1 MASELDTVKAL
12 RALFHDMPKAPPGL
26 PPQETM
32 AWIQRSMSDF
42 AGGDVAYAL
51 EHITRSA
58 MLDIVLRFREDGHL
72 KDDKAFE
79 ATLRDLATPEGRKT
93 FMDQC
98 IQAQKSVDAADRLI
112 KRAKRPMSDP
122 DPLFGFDADRIQCFI
137 ARQPTGPGPLYAEC
151 SARADVRE
159 LGVFDS
165 DPAAVYEFD
174 WGFVTE
180 DHGSWN
186 VYIAEVWRKGTVGY
200 FHRFMSAW
208 RLELSTQPDG
218 NLIAPPP
225 LPAGL
230 TLDDGIARFCALTI
244 DGGPHLQDP
253 AVRRWMGETFL
264 ARILPYMAG
273 RAVDDDYDFPAHVQD

>member
-1 MASELDTVKAL
+1 MASDLDTVKAL
-12 RALFHDMPKAPPGL
+12 RALFNDLPKAPPGL

-32 AWIQRSMSDF
+32 AWIQRSMTDF
-42 AGGDVAYAL
+42 EGGDIAYAL

-72 KDDKAFE
+72 KNDRAFDD
-79 ATLRDLATPEGRKT
+79 TLRELATPEGRKT

-112 KRAKRPMSDP
+112 KRAKRPMADP
-122 DPLFGFDADRIQCFI
+122 DPLFGFDVEAVQRFVE
-137 ARQPTGPGPLYAEC
+137 ARPAGAGPLFAEFT
-151 SARADVRE
+151 ARDDAREIGVADHE
-159 LGVFDS
+159 
-165 DPAAVYEFD
+165 PEAVYEFD

-180 DHGSWN
+180 DSGSWN

-200 FHRFMSAW
+200 FLRFMSAW
-208 RLELSTQPDG
+208 KMELSIQPDG
-218 NLIAPPP
+218 GMVSPPP

-230 TLDDGIARFCALTI
+230 SLDDGIGRFCALTI
-244 DGGPHLQDP
+244 DGGPHLKDP

-273 RAVDDDYDFPAHVQD
+273 RAVDDAYDFPAHLQE

>member
-1 MASELDTVKAL
+1 MASELDTVRAL

-32 AWIQRSMSDF
+32 AWIQRSMTDF
-42 AGGDVAYAL
+42 AGGDMAFAL
-51 EHITRSA
+51 EHITRSS

-79 ATLRDLATPEGRKT
+79 ATLQALATPDGRKA

-98 IQAQKSVDAADRLI
+98 IQAQKSVDATDRLI

-122 DPLFGFDADRIQCFI
+122 DPLFGFDAEEIQRFV
-137 ARQPTGPGPLYAEC
+137 AAQPTGPGAMYAEF
-151 SARADVRE
+151 AGRE
-159 LGVFDS
+159 DAQSLGVLEVE
-165 DPAAVYEFD
+165 PEAVYEFA
-174 WGFVTE
+174 WGFVSE

-208 RLELSTQPDG
+208 KLELSTQPDG
-218 NLIAPPP
+218 GVISPPP
-225 LPAGL
+225 LPPGL
-230 TLDDGIARFCALTI
+230 ALDDGIGRFCALTL
-244 DGGPHLQDP
+244 DGGPHLKDP

-273 RAVDDDYDFPAHVQD
+273 RAVDDDYDFPAYAQE

>member
-26 PPQETM
+26 PPLETM
-32 AWIQRSMSDF
+32 DWIRRSMGDF
-42 AGGDVAYAL
+42 DGGDIAYAL
-51 EHITRSA
+51 EHITRSS
-58 MLDIVLRFREDGHL
+58 MLDLLLRFREDGHL
-72 KDDKAFE
+72 QDDKAFE
-79 ATLRDLATPEGRKT
+79 TTLKALATPEGRQV

-98 IQAQKSVDAADRLI
+98 IRAQKSVDAADRLI
-112 KRAKRPMSDP
+112 KRAKRPMADP
-122 DPLFGFDADRIQCFI
+122 DPLFGFDADDIQRFV
-137 ARQPTGPGPLYAEC
+137 AEQASGPGPMFAEF
-151 SARADVRE
+151 SMRDDVQQLQVLDHE
-159 LGVFDS
+159 
-165 DPAAVYEFD
+165 PEAVYEFA

-180 DHGSWN
+180 DSGSWN

-208 RLELSTQPDG
+208 KLELSTQPDG
-218 NLIAPPP
+218 KVISPPP

-230 TLDDGIARFCALTI
+230 SLDDGIGRFCALTL
-244 DGGPHLQDP
+244 DGGPYLKEP

-273 RAVDDDYDFPAHVQD
+273 RAADDDYDFPVGD

>member
-12 RALFHDMPKAPPGL
+12 RALFNDMPRAPQGL
-26 PPQETM
+26 SHPETM
-32 AWIQRSMSDF
+32 AWIQRSMTDF
-42 AGGDVAYAL
+42 EGGDVAYAL
-51 EHITRSA
+51 EHITRSS

-72 KDDKAFE
+72 QDDRAFE
-79 ATLRDLATPEGRKT
+79 ATLEQLSTPEGRKT

-98 IQAQKSVDAADRLI
+98 IQAQKSVDLADRLI

-122 DPLFGFDADRIQCFI
+122 GPLFGFDAEHIRRFVEDM
-137 ARQPTGPGPLYAEC
+137 PTGPGALWTEF
-151 SARADVRE
+151 SARDDVRH
-159 LGVFDS
+159 LGVCDHS
-165 DPAAVYEFD
+165 PKAVYEFD

-180 DHGSWN
+180 DSGSWH
-186 VYIAEVWRKGTVGY
+186 VYVADVWRKGTVGY

-208 RLELSTQPDG
+208 QLELSTQPDG
-218 NLIAPPP
+218 DMVSPPP

-230 TLDDGIARFCALTI
+230 TLDDGIGRFCALTL
-244 DGGPHLQDP
+244 DGGSHLRDP

-273 RAVDDDYDFPAHVQD
+273 RAVDDDYDFPA